1 MSKPDLAAMPID
13 EFWMIHKEL
22 TKIRSDKTC
31 AQNRELGERLAKLNR
46 VKFSRPENELTATRG
61 WWRAASQVSKGSA
74 QNTVIPSLHRKTWV
88 GTGKQPRRLVA
99 GLKTGRKLD
108 ELEIGNI
115 EKRTRK
121 NRTGRSQ
128 HT

>member
-1 MSKPDLAAMPID
+1 LD
-13 EFWMIHKEL
+13 EEL
-22 TKIRSDKTC
+22 TEIRSDKTG

-46 VKFSRPENELTATRG
+46 VKFGKPERFCP
-61 WWRAASQVSKGSA
+61 
-74 QNTVIPSLHRKTWV
+74 NTVIRSLHRKTWV

-99 GLKTGRKLD
+99 GLKIGRKLD
-108 ELEIGNI
+108 ELEIGNT
-115 EKRTRK
+115 EKTTRK